1 MELGIIN
8 GGLLIV
14 SIVLGL
20 TGLMAYLLLR
30 QW

>member
-8 GGLLIV
+8 GGLLVV

-20 TGLMAYLLLR
+20 TGIIAYLLLR
-30 QW
+30 RW

>member
-8 GGLLIV
+8 GGLLVV

-20 TGLMAYLLLR
+20 TGLIAYLLLR
-30 QW
+30 KW

>member
-8 GGLLIV
+8 GGLLVV

-30 QW
+30 KW